1 MLLVL
6 FAFESLALPENR
18 KKPSSNY
25 VGRFTPGD
33 GPATQLCGV
42 GGVRRAHP
50 PLLGNSALPLG

>member
-50 PLLGNSALPLG
+50 PSLG